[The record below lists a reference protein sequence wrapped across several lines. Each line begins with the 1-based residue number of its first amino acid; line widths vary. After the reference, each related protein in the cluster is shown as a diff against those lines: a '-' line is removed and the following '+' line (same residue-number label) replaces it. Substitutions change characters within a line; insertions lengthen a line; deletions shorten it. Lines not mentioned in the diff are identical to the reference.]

1 MYVWLGW
8 DSTAW
13 SVLFLPDEAQN
24 RLVYL
29 TVFNFNNKHKAWLI
43 ARNVTAHRLMIT
55 ILAPLLYKENNA
67 NAAIWLAWS
76 QKQLFFFLRISF
88 LCCRCFYITKRRPHF
103 LLPVHQEAGVESR
116 ESSANASEQRYAS
129 NTLYTPAWQ
138 AALLYFAGIFC
149 LSVPWEGCSQ
159 ESRCKK
165 IKNKIK

>member
-8 DSTAW
+8 DFTAW

-24 RLVYL
+24 RLVYF
-29 TVFNFNNKHKAWLI
+29 TVFNFNNKYKAWLI

-76 QKQLFFFLRISF
+76 QKQLLFFFLRISF
-88 LCCRCFYITKRRPHF
+88 LCCRCFYITKRRPHS

-129 NTLYTPAWQ
+129 NTLYTSLAGGSVI
-138 AALLYFAGIFC
+138 LRGIFC

-159 ESRCKK
+159 ESCCKK
-165 IKNKIK
+165 